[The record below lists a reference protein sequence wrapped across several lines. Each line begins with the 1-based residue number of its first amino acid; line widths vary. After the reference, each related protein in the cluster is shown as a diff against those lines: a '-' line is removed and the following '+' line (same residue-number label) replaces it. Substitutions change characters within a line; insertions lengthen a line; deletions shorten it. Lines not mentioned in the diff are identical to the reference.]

1 MGMVRYKIGE
11 LADICGINRETIRY
25 YERKN
30 LLQQPEKNDS
40 GYRIYSEQTV
50 KRIGFVKRLQ
60 ELGFSLNEIHRLLG
74 IVDKDVARCANMYEF
89 VAEKEEEV
97 QKQIADLQRVAF
109 ILNDLKRRCPKEKEL
124 HACPVIDILMN
135 DEEKM
140 TRS

>member
-1 MGMVRYKIGE
+1 MRYKIGE
-11 LADICGINRETIRY
+11 LADACGINRETIRY

-50 KRIGFVKRLQ
+50 KRIGFIKRLQ
-60 ELGFSLNEIHRLLG
+60 ELGFSLSEIHRLLG
-74 IVDKDVARCANMYEF
+74 VVDKDAVRCADMYEF

-109 ILNDLKRRCPKEKEL
+109 ILHDLK
-124 HACPVIDILMN
+124 
-135 DEEKM
+135 
-140 TRS
+140 